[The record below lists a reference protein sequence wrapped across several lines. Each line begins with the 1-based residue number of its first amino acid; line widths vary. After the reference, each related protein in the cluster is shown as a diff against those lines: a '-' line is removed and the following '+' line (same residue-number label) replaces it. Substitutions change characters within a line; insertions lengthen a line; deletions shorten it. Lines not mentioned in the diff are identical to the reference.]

1 MSSKDFFNNSWC
13 AIAMRRSPGWVP
25 ASEPRLPAGSRLPF
39 PLRGHV
45 PALRGPLRV
54 APCSAKHR
62 GGLGSSNG
70 PCGSR
75 FRCRNA
81 RRGSQSGGS
90 EALRSGD
97 GDVSEIPASI
107 EVRKGL
113 RIPAHGHVE
122 VLVPC
127 GDADEMRF

>member
-1 MSSKDFFNNSWC
+1 MLGQ
-13 AIAMRRSPGWVP
+13 APGWAWELKRALWV
-25 ASEPRLPAGSRLPF
+25 EVQMQERPAG
-39 PLRGHV
+39 V
-45 PALRGPLRV
+45 PKL
-54 APCSAKHR
+54 
-62 GGLGSSNG
+62 
-70 PCGSR
+70 
-75 FRCRNA
+75 
-81 RRGSQSGGS
+81 GS